1 MVPSDLFSGHLMKG
15 IVFREF
21 IAMVETQFSLE
32 TADHIISASNLS
44 SDGAYTSV
52 GTYPPQ
58 EMVDLVTHLSAATN
72 ISVPDL
78 LHHFGK
84 HLFKRFSEIHP
95 EYVKTHESA
104 FELLRQLDGHIHV
117 EVRKLYID
125 AELPAFDYEEL
136 GDGEMVFIYRS
147 RRKLADFA
155 QGLIQGCIDHFGDP
169 MQIERTNLPDDDSGA
184 HTRFTLKRLS
194 NVTA

>member
-1 MVPSDLFSGHLMKG
+1 MKG

-21 IAMVETQFSLE
+21 ISMVETQFSLE
-32 TADHIISASNLS
+32 TADRIIVAANLA

-58 EMVDLVTHLSAATN
+58 EMMDLVTQLSAETR

-84 HLFKRFSEIHP
+84 HLFKRFSVIHP

-104 FELLRQLDGHIHV
+104 FDLLRRLDGHIHV
-117 EVRKLYID
+117 EVRKIYID
-125 AELPAFDYEEL
+125 AELPAFDYEDL
-136 GDGEMVFIYRS
+136 GDGEMVFTYRS
-147 RRKLADFA
+147 QRKLADFA
-155 QGLIQGCIDHFGDP
+155 HGLIQGCIDHFGDP
-169 MQIERTNLPDDDSGA
+169 MQIIRTNLPDDHSGA
-184 HTRFTLKRLS
+184 HTRFLLKRL
-194 NVTA
+194 NDGAP